1 MDHGFAIPLANKA
14 NDIFDTLDFGQWSYI
29 TPSPKEIP
37 EIKGSRNSW
46 SDLVLPIWFGPILF
60 CYQIKSDLKRGK
72 CRRMTWPFLF
82 VQLAR
87 VITGDSNRQNK
98 TNIDTTWSS
107 VNTNANTNTHANT
120 NPKFFDQWWQQR
132 LLECAMI
139 WLYLQLKS
147 ENCIEMA
154 QTMSR
159 LVM

>member
-1 MDHGFAIPLANKA
+1 M
-14 NDIFDTLDFGQWSYI
+14 
-29 TPSPKEIP
+29 
-37 EIKGSRNSW
+37 
-46 SDLVLPIWFGPILF
+46 F

-120 NPKFFDQWWQQR
+120 NTNTYNSLINGDSKDMDLSAVEKRKLHKYGSDHFTLGHVNNLYDWLMR
-132 LLECAMI
+132 SITRIHRTGLLGFSSK
-139 WLYLQLKS
+139 L
-147 ENCIEMA
+147 
-154 QTMSR
+154 
-159 LVM
+159 